1 MKENLKIRYVMFP
14 PVCLY
19 QMEQDVQISGL
30 FVLKEECKP
39 DEIIT
44 DSKLCLCP

>member
-1 MKENLKIRYVMFP
+1 MKENLKISCMMFP

-30 FVLKEECKP
+30 FILTEECKP
-39 DEIIT
+39 DEGLT
-44 DSKLCLCP
+44 